1 MGLSLGSFSS
11 AIAYRL
17 PRGESW
23 IRKGSGEAARSRC
36 PNCSAQLTLF
46 DLVPVMSWVALRG
59 KCRHCQAK
67 ISLLYPALELLGGV
81 LAVLFFFT
89 YGASLLLLLAL
100 GLLPFFLAVLVVV
113 LTSEVFPWKTVLAL
127 VVLSALLNIGGLIS
141 SPWVL
146 VYPAAIVG
154 LFVLLVLRE
163 RVDRGAF
170 LPWSLLSLLIAVWLP
185 LVFIIPFFLLFFL
198 IAGVFRLSLGG
209 PWAIRAVMLSFLLC
223 LVLSLGHNAL

>member
-1 MGLSLGSFSS
+1 
-11 AIAYRL
+11 
-17 PRGESW
+17 
-23 IRKGSGEAARSRC
+23 
-36 PNCSAQLTLF
+36 
-46 DLVPVMSWVALRG
+46 
-59 KCRHCQAK
+59 
-67 ISLLYPALELLGGV
+67 LELLGGV

-100 GLLPFFLAVLVVV
+100 GLLPFFLAVLIVV
-113 LTSEVFPWKTVLAL
+113 LTSEGFPRKTVLAL
-127 VVLSALLNIGGLIS
+127 VALSVLLNMGGLVS

-146 VYPAAIVG
+146 VYPAAMVG
-154 LFVLLVLRE
+154 LFVLLVLKDG
-163 RVDRGAF
+163 VDRGAF
-170 LPWSLLSLLIAVWLP
+170 LPWGLLSLLIAAWLP